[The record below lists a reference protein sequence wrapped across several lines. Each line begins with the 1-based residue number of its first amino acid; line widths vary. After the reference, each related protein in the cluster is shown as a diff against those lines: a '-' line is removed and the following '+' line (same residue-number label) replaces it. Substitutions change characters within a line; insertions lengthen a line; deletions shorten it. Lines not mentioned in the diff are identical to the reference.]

1 MHEKALFFTLVYIV
15 TGMVNVTL
23 APIIPVKGLRNPWHV
38 TKRSSDHGIII
49 AVGDYYAKF
58 QPHDLQL
65 CQIFSQILS
74 QMYQQ
79 LVFPSQNLTR
89 IPNI

>member
-1 MHEKALFFTLVYIV
+1 MH
-15 TGMVNVTL
+15 VNTTML
-23 APIIPVKGLRNPWHV
+23 VKGLRNPWHV

-65 CQIFSQILS
+65 CQIFSQILWY
-74 QMYQQ
+74 MYQQ
-79 LVFPSQNLTR
+79 LVFPTQNLTR
-89 IPNI
+89 IPNM